1 MMNGAPNGWAA
12 ASVRAPTSTANPT
25 AMSSQ
30 APVASC
36 GARTEE
42 RGAMAI
48 PTVLDRLRFGVR
60 DDRIVWA
67 RLYMDHIE
75 RTGEA
80 TAQPT
85 GEAAGTDRAAAT
97 RPSDRP

>member
-1 MMNGAPNGWAA
+1 
-12 ASVRAPTSTANPT
+12 
-25 AMSSQ
+25 
-30 APVASC
+30 
-36 GARTEE
+36 
-42 RGAMAI
+42 MAI
-48 PTVLDRLRFGVR
+48 PTVLDRLRFGGR